1 MLIKEA
7 IQKVAKELKNEKEI
21 EIQDPIILD
30 GYSEDLT
37 EQDIRNAMMA
47 ISVVSE
53 VLFDLQ

>member
-7 IQKVAKELKNEKEI
+7 IQKVAQELKKENKI
-21 EIQDPIILD
+21 EIQDPIILN

-37 EQDIRNAMMA
+37 EKDIRKAMMA

>member
-1 MLIKEA
+1 MLIKQA